1 MPIVNSEDAVAEPVR
16 PLSTS
21 HRAALITAVI
31 TGVFGSLQ
39 SMQGAD
45 ADRTAARFD
54 ATRGELA
61 ETYDTLAAN
70 QNVIGEALTEL
81 SRRNNA
87 LKKRVLELE
96 RTIKRLEVGVDDDTP
111 LILFESTRRPIK
123 VSPLPTGRPLL
134 RPEVEE

>member
-1 MPIVNSEDAVAEPVR
+1 MIDEEPTIAEPTR
-16 PLSTS
+16 PLGPG

-45 ADRTAARFD
+45 ADRTAKRFERSRD
-54 ATRGELA
+54 QLA

-70 QNVIGEALTEL
+70 QNIISEALTKL

-96 RTIKRLEVGVDDDTP
+96 RAVKRLEIGVDDDAP
-111 LILFESTRRPIK
+111 IILFESTRKPIRI
-123 VSPLPTGRPLL
+123 SPLPTITHP
-134 RPEVEE
+134 PEGDE

>member
-1 MPIVNSEDAVAEPVR
+1 MIDEEPTIAEPTR
-16 PLSTS
+16 PLGPG

-45 ADRTAARFD
+45 ADRTAKRFERSRD
-54 ATRGELA
+54 QLA

-70 QNVIGEALTEL
+70 QNVISEALTKL

-96 RTIKRLEVGVDDDTP
+96 RAVKRLEIGVDDDAP
-111 LILFESTRRPIK
+111 IILFESTRKPIRI
-123 VSPLPTGRPLL
+123 SPLPTIVHPSEGD
-134 RPEVEE
+134 E